1 MRKFNDSGFRICLY
15 EALKM
20 ISRPLGFSLILGILL
35 LFVSMHQALYA
46 QTAPDV
52 KFRIYITQVDSGS
65 GTATFKSARIGVH
78 PDAQFGYDG
87 IGKVT
92 DPNVHQYATRGYA
105 DRWFETETDS
115 VYELDDFVNC
125 AFATEIRLNNFRA
138 PLLNPG
144 GDGQYTN
151 IHQFRDTTQID
162 TFKVIWCTNDGLHA
176 GSYRPQ
182 VFTWPSVLSYYC
194 DSMKWLLRSRFT
206 RDPVNLL
213 THSSWTMY
221 PETDV
226 DAVGNPIA
234 FAQIIMYGPKVPPG
248 APAPVTLRTIHDD

>member
-1 MRKFNDSGFRICLY
+1 M
-15 EALKM
+15 
-20 ISRPLGFSLILGILL
+20 
-35 LFVSMHQALYA
+35 
-46 QTAPDV
+46 
-52 KFRIYITQVDSGS
+52 
-65 GTATFKSARIGVH
+65 
-78 PDAQFGYDG
+78 
-87 IGKVT
+87 
-92 DPNVHQYATRGYA
+92 
-105 DRWFETETDS
+105 
-115 VYELDDFVNC
+115 
-125 AFATEIRLNNFRA
+125 LNNFRA

-194 DSMKWLLRSRFT
+194 DSMKWILRSRFP
-206 RDPVNLL
+206 RDTVNML

-248 APAPVTLRTIHDD
+248 APAPVTLVSPPYGSTGRPLTETLQWSAVPGAYFYKVQVSRDRAFGGTLFYKNDSTTATSVVLPPLTQQTKYYWRVLVSNPFGFSAHQDPPAS